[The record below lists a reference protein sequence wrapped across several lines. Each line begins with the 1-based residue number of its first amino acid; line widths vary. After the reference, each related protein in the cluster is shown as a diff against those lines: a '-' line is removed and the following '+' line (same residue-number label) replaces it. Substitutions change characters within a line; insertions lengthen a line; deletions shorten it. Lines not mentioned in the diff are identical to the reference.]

1 MLQRR
6 VAPRRLQ
13 PVQPR
18 AESQCAPR
26 QHAGLEALDTVPSP
40 LLQAAARR
48 VEARWHNEY
57 GDRFG
62 AEQVAGLL
70 RVLGCAVWERQ
81 QGSQAPVDAR
91 AHSVLGRR
99 LLELLRA
106 ELIRTW
112 GEDSTAAVQM
122 PAMLAGIE
130 RVRESIEPDW
140 TPYFASRLSGPD
152 GLELLVQ
159 VAHDLRSPLTSVL
172 FLADTLLRDQSG
184 PVNELQRRQLRLIY
198 GASLGLSALADDVIT
213 LAKGGDHLVED
224 NPVPFS
230 VTAMFMSVRDIVR
243 PIAEEKDLSLRFV
256 VLSTDHRRG
265 YPLAVTRVLLNL
277 TTNALKFTEEGFVT
291 VYQPFRRVAGPDRSA
306 FCFSRAGLGLAI
318 SRELVRAMGSELSV
332 ATRPERGTRFSFT
345 LHLPP
350 VRES

>member
-1 MLQRR
+1 M
-6 VAPRRLQ
+6 
-13 PVQPR
+13 
-18 AESQCAPR
+18 
-26 QHAGLEALDTVPSP
+26 
-40 LLQAAARR
+40 
-48 VEARWHNEY
+48 
-57 GDRFG
+57 
-62 AEQVAGLL
+62 
-70 RVLGCAVWERQ
+70 
-81 QGSQAPVDAR
+81 
-91 AHSVLGRR
+91 
-99 LLELLRA
+99 LELLRA

-184 PVNELQRRQLRLIY
+184 PVNELQRRQLRLVY

-277 TTNALKFTEEGFVT
+277 TTNALKFTEEGFVEIAAREVGEREVEFAVSDNGKGIDAGVLDT